1 MAKSFRDLAG
11 IPPTVATPSNSTL
24 VIIDAQNEYASGA
37 LAVKQV
43 ASSRANI
50 SALLERYRAA
60 SGHIAHVVH
69 SVPEGTPVFTPGT
82 PLAEEFGEL
91 APRST
96 AESGG
101 KEVLI
106 SKQHPGAFAET
117 GLGNFVKGTGKKVVV
132 LVGYMAHVCVSTTAR
147 EASQRGLEVVVVGDA
162 VGDRDIP
169 GGSGEEVTKV
179 SVICDHYV
187 FFPFGLH
194 CCPFF
199 LFFARKMETP
209 TPPPVSFV
217 RFLGVSMGGAPG
229 EVCFW
234 L

>member
-50 SALLERYRAA
+50 GALLERYRAA
-60 SGHIAHVVH
+60 GGHIAHVVH

-101 KEVLI
+101 KEVLV

-117 GLGNFVKGTGKKVVV
+117 GLGDFVKGTGKKVVV

-187 FFPFGLH
+187 FFPLWSTLLPLLPLFRPKNGNPNSSA
-194 CCPFF
+194 CFF
-199 LFFARKMETP
+199 C
-209 TPPPVSFV
+209 SF
-217 RFLGVSMGGAPG
+217 SGGIYG
-229 EVCFW
+229 RRSW
-234 L
+234 

>member
-50 SALLERYRAA
+50 GALLERYRAA

-117 GLGNFVKGTGKKVVV
+117 GLGDFVKGTGKKVVV

-187 FFPFGLH
+187 FFPLRSTLLPLLPLFRPKNGNPNPST
-194 CCPFF
+194 CFF
-199 LFFARKMETP
+199 C
-209 TPPPVSFV
+209 SF
-217 RFLGVSMGGAPG
+217 SGGIY
-229 EVCFW
+229 ERRSW
-234 L
+234 